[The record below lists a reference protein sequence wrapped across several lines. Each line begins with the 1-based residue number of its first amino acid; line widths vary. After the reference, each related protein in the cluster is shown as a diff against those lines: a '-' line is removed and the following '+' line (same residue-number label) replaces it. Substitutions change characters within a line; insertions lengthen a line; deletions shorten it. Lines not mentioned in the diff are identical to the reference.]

1 MSHWGG
7 MVANAIAQTAMT
19 SEDKDKEIP

>member
-7 MVANAIAQTAMT
+7 MVANAIAQTAMS